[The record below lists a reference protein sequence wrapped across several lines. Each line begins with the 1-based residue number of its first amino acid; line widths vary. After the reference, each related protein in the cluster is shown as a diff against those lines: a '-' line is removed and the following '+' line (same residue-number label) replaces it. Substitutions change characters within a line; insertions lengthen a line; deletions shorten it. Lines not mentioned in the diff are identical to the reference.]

1 MSEMKDVIK
10 LLDRVI
16 SMEDTEPLTMLG
28 SYILGPIT
36 TDFQD
41 LEESNFLVGLISE
54 HANRLEVL
62 GWYRGAAQARLVRNQ
77 KANRKTQTATKLI
90 CN

>member
-1 MSEMKDVIK
+1 MKDVIK

-41 LEESNFLVGLISE
+41 LEESNFLVGLISD
-54 HANRLEVL
+54 HANHLEVQDGTEEQL
-62 GWYRGAAQARLVRNQ
+62 KQDWSEIKRL
-77 KANRKTQTATKLI
+77 TEKLKQRQ
-90 CN
+90 N